1 MNPLSILTAIFGFFS
16 KTDAGAKTGNAIS
29 IVAVIAAL
37 TPLALWAV
45 NHTNDVFVE
54 FTLTYGEAAFWGAI
68 LSVIVLV
75 ARGTRAG

>member
-1 MNPLSILTAIFGFFS
+1 MNPLAILTTIFGFFS
-16 KTDAGAKTGNAIS
+16 KTEAGAKTGSAIS
-29 IVAVIAAL
+29 IAAVIVAL
-37 TPLALWAV
+37 TPVALWLV
-45 NHTNDVFVE
+45 NHTNDKFVE